1 MARGKKSTN
10 FNWLIAIYRK
20 FSNRSTE
27 RKSEKERA
35 SKAKKKCNKTNDEF
49 DMWIAS
55 IPWRRKNSE
64 ILFFFR
70 IENGV

>member
-10 FNWLIAIYRK
+10 FNWLTAIYRK

-35 SKAKKKCNKTNDEF
+35 IKAKKKCNKTNDEF
-49 DMWIAS
+49 DM
-55 IPWRRKNSE
+55 
-64 ILFFFR
+64 
-70 IENGV
+70 